1 MNNPQLTSTC
11 EVKINNP
18 RQRLP
23 LDVPSIRILLYAD
36 DPNGIRTGNDTSDLN
51 TMIDHLRARDP
62 AFGHFEVTWMSR
74 NCPGSDNRLTPQ
86 RLQLFDEIWFFG
98 IHQLNNEPDAP
109 QRGGNGCK
117 PPFARAGSLG
127 RTHSDRSRVGA
138 LGCAQARGRRTQHPF
153 AMRIPSLAPLHARAT
168 RLHRAQVESR
178 TCLRFP
184 PDRLRETKNR
194 RSA

>member
-1 MNNPQLTSTC
+1 MKSVISIYSILLFQKRSFMNNPQLTSTC

-86 RLQLFDEIWFFG
+86 RLQLFDEIWFFA

-109 QRGGNGCK
+109 QSELDQQELLALTDWMKIDETQGFTGGGVLMTGDHNDIRPDGGT
-117 PPFARAGSLG
+117 AG
-127 RTHSDRSRVGA
+127 
-138 LGCAQARGRRTQHPF
+138 QN
-153 AMRIPSLAPLHARAT
+153 PS
-168 RLHRAQVESR
+168 
-178 TCLRFP
+178 C
-184 PDRLRETKNR
+184 PDT
-194 RSA
+194 